1 MVVSASNNIFHKAL
15 ETISSL
21 RSGERSAL
29 SGLLGSSKAF
39 FIASL
44 FKKTNKT
51 ILIITPSEDEAE
63 GLAKDINFF
72 LGNHAALFYPS
83 WEILP
88 FEAQSPH
95 PDIIAARINIL
106 YKLTQASHQMLV
118 TTPSAILQKVLPR
131 NALIPPSPPFEK
143 GGHGGILR
151 FEVGKEVNRDE
162 VLQKLL
168 QMGYSRISMVG
179 ERGEMRIAGGILD
192 IFPPSYSSPIRI
204 EFFGDEV
211 EAIRTFDIATQRS
224 KEIMHEAVILPAREI
239 IFSQEGKELAKNK
252 LRQRAEELELP
263 RDIRESISD
272 RIRDGLIFS
281 GIDFLLPLFYE
292 KLDAVFDYLT
302 DDCLVFLDNQYE
314 IEEAAK
320 GFEKGVLDWKTNFE
334 QKRQLFVRP
343 EDLYINQ
350 DEFESALN
358 KTALISMETS
368 LGKGVEFSTES
379 NLDIRQDIAT
389 RKEEILKPLADRIKN
404 WQSLSWAI
412 CIVCHTSGQ
421 AERLKELLEGYNLI
435 ADCGFKIRNSKFEIR
450 NYHRRFNFWLPFPI
464 PKTCYCYRGRN
475 FWTKDKET

>member
-44 FKKTNKT
+44 FEKTNKT

-63 GLAKDINFF
+63 GLVKDINFF
-72 LGNHAALFYPS
+72 LGNNAAFFYPS

-88 FEAQSPH
+88 FETQSPH

-106 YKLTQASHQMLV
+106 YKLTQASPQMLV
-118 TTPSAILQKVLPR
+118 TTPSAILQKVLPK
-131 NALIPPSPPFEK
+131 NALTLSV
-143 GGHGGILR
+143 HR

-204 EFFGDEV
+204 EFFGDEI

-343 EDLYINQ
+343 EELYITR

-358 KTALISMETS
+358 KIAFISMETS
-368 LGKGVEFSTES
+368 LGKGVELSTES

-435 ADCGFKIRNSKFEIR
+435 ADCGLRIADLKFEIQ
-450 NYHRRFNFWLPFPI
+450 NSKL
-464 PKTCYCYRGRN
+464 
-475 FWTKDKET
+475 